1 MHYIALHCSLFQYIT
16 LCCFMRCGLT
26 SARPFSDSKKFR
38 ETFQF
43 YQLGLI
49 NCQTSKSRLQKPKV
63 LTRTDL
69 FFFPI
74 FLQKKYF
81 TLPFVCCIGCITD
94 IFLWRLLW
102 SISPDK
108 PCFVGFTFQDL
119 TRSSHLWNSIQA
131 WHIKTLIDSFDKSYR
146 FFVWVLTQAI
156 CRISIM
162 SGLLLPLLLF

>member
-1 MHYIALHCSLFQYIT
+1 MNLKPGSWFVINNDCWLDVIIKGVNKFLFLFQEFVVLTGVPGFFDNFSSVRCNLFQYIT

-69 FFFPI
+69 FFIPI
-74 FLQKKYF
+74 FLQKKSF
-81 TLPFVCCIGCITD
+81 ILPFDYRITCNTD
-94 IFLWRLLW
+94 VFIAP
-102 SISPDK
+102 S
-108 PCFVGFTFQDL
+108 
-119 TRSSHLWNSIQA
+119 
-131 WHIKTLIDSFDKSYR
+131 LIYFP
-146 FFVWVLTQAI
+146 W
-156 CRISIM
+156 
-162 SGLLLPLLLF
+162 